1 MNTAQLSVLP
11 DDLAVVSLTPL
22 RRAAQRARAIYARFA
37 GLAMPESATPASSH
51 ARGAV
56 SIDLAVPA
64 ADSVATPAEVE
75 PRKRAGTLPG
85 RWPFPPAAVDALP
98 VGNVVQAPRERSLG
112 NATVEPVSDQV
123 SVKSMVVDVVL
134 VLAWGAMIPAL
145 MWLGVA
151 GGF

>member
-11 DDLAVVSLTPL
+11 DDLAAVSLTPL
-22 RRAAQRARAIYARFA
+22 RRAAQRVRAVGARFS
-37 GLAMPESATPASSH
+37 GLAMPWSGAATGRAAGAATVDLALPV
-51 ARGAV
+51 GAV
-56 SIDLAVPA
+56 PTAPVE
-64 ADSVATPAEVE
+64 TE
-75 PRKRAGTLPG
+75 PRKRERALPG
-85 RWPFPPAAVDALP
+85 KWPFPPAAEA
-98 VGNVVQAPRERSLG
+98 GAAVVRGPRERSLG

-123 SVKSMVVDVVL
+123 SVKSMVLDVML